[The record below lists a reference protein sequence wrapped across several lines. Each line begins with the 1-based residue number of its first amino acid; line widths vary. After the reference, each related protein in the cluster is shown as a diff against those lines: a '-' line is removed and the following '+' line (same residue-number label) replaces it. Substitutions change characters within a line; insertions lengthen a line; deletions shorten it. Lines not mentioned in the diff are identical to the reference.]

1 MLTASLDNI
10 LWLSSAL
17 TEAVV
22 IVLLIYKKFW
32 RIFPVFCLFCAWAL
46 FSDLGFYVILHFFQ
60 VSYLT
65 NYFVFTVV
73 DSVLQFSVLVELAW
87 SVLRPI
93 RASLPRGAL
102 IAIGFLIIAIGA
114 VIWPFSGIHQI
125 SSLSTEMRYL
135 VRMLQTFSI
144 LRILFFLALAGC
156 SQLLSIGWRDREMQI
171 ATGLGFYSMVSLA
184 VQMMDSHLALGPMY
198 RRLDQVVVASSVGSS
213 LYWVYCFAQKEAE
226 RREFTP
232 QMEHFLLAL
241 AGNARSTLIA
251 LTGVTGTKTRKL
263 D

>member
-1 MLTASLDNI
+1 
-10 LWLSSAL
+10 
-17 TEAVV
+17 
-22 IVLLIYKKFW
+22 
-32 RIFPVFCLFCAWAL
+32 
-46 FSDLGFYVILHFFQ
+46 
-60 VSYLT
+60 
-65 NYFVFTVV
+65 
-73 DSVLQFSVLVELAW
+73 
-87 SVLRPI
+87 
-93 RASLPRGAL
+93 
-102 IAIGFLIIAIGA
+102 
-114 VIWPFSGIHQI
+114 
-125 SSLSTEMRYL
+125 
-135 VRMLQTFSI
+135 
-144 LRILFFLALAGC
+144 
-156 SQLLSIGWRDREMQI
+156 MQI